1 MNAALTKEDLDFAI
15 GAFETAGK
23 ELGVVQAEGHA

>member
-1 MNAALTKEDLDFAI
+1 MNAALTREDLDFAI

-23 ELGVVQAEGHA
+23 ELDLIPEKRGK

>member
-1 MNAALTKEDLDFAI
+1 MNAALIREDLDFAI

-23 ELGVVQAEGHA
+23 ELGIIGGRA